1 MVLPCP
7 GTRSPLGTKK
17 AELCRQKKEDHKNII
32 PDMGSQE
39 LIFFCFPKL
48 NFYKG
53 GLTYGF

>member
-39 LIFFCFPKL
+39 LIFFLLPQTKL
-48 NFYKG
+48 
-53 GLTYGF
+53 L